1 MLKSSQSLKNAHMAE
16 HSHKHQHKSQE
27 NGPRPHPLTQFF
39 GCCLGDEPTPISPK
53 IQSLRESLGSKQTEE
68 IDLQKVEHLEVTSDM
83 IIGDIIFNFPQTRP
97 YLEDLHP
104 LGLLSPR
111 LDQTTIEMFFS
122 DLNPNLEDICKK
134 LTTIISVKPSI

>member
-1 MLKSSQSLKNAHMAE
+1 MDG

-27 NGPRPHPLTQFF
+27 KGARPHPLTQFF

-53 IQSLRESLGSKQTEE
+53 IQSLREGLNSNSTEE
-68 IDLQKVEHLEVTSDM
+68 IDLQKVENLEITADM
-83 IIGDIIFNFPQTRP
+83 IVGDIIFNFPQTRA

-122 DLNPNLEDICKK
+122 DLNPALEEVCQK
-134 LTTIISVKPSI
+134 LTQIISVKPTA